1 MPRSLFVPDAVLDW
15 LPRRPLPG
23 KLLLRATG
31 VVLVGAL
38 AVALAGCTPTA
49 TVDPTPTPTPTPAPT
64 STQTQTPTPT
74 STPSPT
80 TTPKPE
86 RSAAMDTV
94 NLDGAIATAEYFLSL
109 YPYVYNTGDLT
120 DWKALAHPDCTF
132 CASVVANVEKMH
144 ALGHHQDGADMAV
157 ASAVGVEV
165 TAGSWFSI
173 DIDAVQAPWAELE
186 SSGAIIDQ
194 KTSEVTF
201 VIHVV
206 VVREGETWL
215 IRAGEVEVAGE

>member
-1 MPRSLFVPDAVLDW
+1 MSRSRLVPDVASS
-15 LPRRPLPG
+15 RPV
-23 KLLLRATG
+23 G
-31 VVLVGAL
+31 VAL
-38 AVALAGCTPTA
+38 AVSLAVGLLVGCSFGSADPSATPTSAQPTA
-49 TVDPTPTPTPTPAPT
+49 TASSTPTTAP
-64 STQTQTPTPT
+64 
-74 STPSPT
+74 TPSPT

-86 RSAAMDTV
+86 RPTAMDTV

-120 DWKALAHPDCTF
+120 DWKALTHPDCTF

-144 ALGHHQDGADMAV
+144 SLGHHQDGADMAV
-157 ASAVGVEV
+157 ASADGVEV

-173 DIDAVQAPWAELE
+173 NIDAVQAPWVELE
-186 SSGAIIDQ
+186 SSGTVIEQ

-206 VVREGETWL
+206 VVRQGENWL
-215 IRAGEVEVAGE
+215 IRAGEVEVSGE